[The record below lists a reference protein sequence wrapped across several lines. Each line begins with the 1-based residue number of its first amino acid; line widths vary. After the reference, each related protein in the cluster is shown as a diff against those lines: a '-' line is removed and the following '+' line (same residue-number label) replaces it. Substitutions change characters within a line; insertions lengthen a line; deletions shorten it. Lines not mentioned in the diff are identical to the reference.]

1 MSELPIHSD
10 SWADLRRYTQAR
22 IALGRI
28 GASLPTSEV
37 LEFSMAHARA
47 RDAVHHPLQAD
58 ELSSRFEEEGF
69 STIRAWSQATSRAEY
84 LRRPDLGR
92 RLHPDCRA
100 SLVAI
105 EPAPPRRLAV
115 VVADGLS
122 SLAPA
127 RHALPLLLELRARV
141 VDWTLDMVVIAT
153 QARVAL
159 ADEIGELRGAEAAV
173 ILLGERPGLSA
184 IDSLGIYLLYAPHR
198 GRTDAERNCISNVRS
213 EGLPYPE
220 AIYRLQYLLN
230 QSRLAGRSGISIKD
244 GTGSDRQLL
253 PKQG

>member
-1 MSELPIHSD
+1 MSELPVHSD
-10 SWADLRRYTQAR
+10 SWAELRRYTQAR

-28 GASLPTSEV
+28 GASLPTSAV

-47 RDAVHHPLQAD
+47 RDAVHRSLETD
-58 ELSSRFEEEGF
+58 ELSLRFEEEGF
-69 STIRAWSQATSRAEY
+69 PTIRAWSQATSRAEY

-100 SLVAI
+100 SLVVI

-141 VDWTLDMVVIAT
+141 VDWTLDVVVIAT

-213 EGLPYPE
+213 EGLGYPE
-220 AIYRLQYLLN
+220 AAYRLHYLLN
-230 QSRLAGRSGISIKD
+230 QSRLVGRSGLSVKD
-244 GTGSDRQLL
+244 SSESVGPSLPRGS
-253 PKQG
+253 